1 MYIQVQLNPRKIS
14 TNISTLIQMKNL
26 KHHGR
31 QAAVGFSDQK
41 IVALSTLSNNNLA
54 SNKAASKGTQTKNV
68 PR

>member
-1 MYIQVQLNPRKIS
+1 
-14 TNISTLIQMKNL
+14 MKNL